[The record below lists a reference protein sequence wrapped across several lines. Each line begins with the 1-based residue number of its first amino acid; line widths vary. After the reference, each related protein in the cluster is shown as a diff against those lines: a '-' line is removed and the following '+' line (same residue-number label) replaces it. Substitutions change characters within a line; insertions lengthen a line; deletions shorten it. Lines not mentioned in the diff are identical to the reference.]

1 MVLSFIDIFVKSL
14 QSLVMTSMT
23 TMSIMLHMRVMTNY
37 MAAVMNFLVFFF
49 TVSVHNLHDH
59 YVHNAPHESH
69 DQLHGCCDELPCVLL
84 HSECAQPPH
93 TPQCRWCQQSSC
105 TPCASVTWGSCGTV
119 CPSCHGTLDHG
130 NILESIHDEQLQH
143 QLHACDI
150 HHDHK
155 IHDAP
160 HESHDQQHGS
170 YAQPEYVP
178 PHNEWP

>member
-1 MVLSFIDIFVKSL
+1 MVIDFINNFSKILAKS
-14 QSLVMTSMT
+14 SND
-23 TMSIMLHMRVMTNY
+23 LH
-37 MAAVMNFLVFFF
+37 A
-49 TVSVHNLHDH
+49 H

-69 DQLHGCCDELPCVLL
+69 DQLHGCCGELACVLL

-105 TPCASVTWGSCGTV
+105 PLCASVTLGSCGTV

-130 NILESIHDEQLQH
+130 NILENIHDEQLQH

-155 IHDAP
+155 
-160 HESHDQQHGS
+160 HGS
-170 YAQPEYVP
+170 YAEPQCVP
-178 PHNEWP
+178 PHNECV